1 MSRANILPASLLL
14 LVGAAFLWS
23 GIGPKDRL
31 TWGLEV
37 FPVVIGAAI
46 LIPTYTRFRLTT
58 LLYVLLAIHAVILVV
73 GGHYTYAEVPLFNW
87 IRDAA
92 DLSRNHYDRV
102 GHFAQGFVPAILTRE
117 LLVRHGVVRGRGWLF
132 FLVVSVCLGFSA
144 LYELLEWSVAELSG
158 TAAEAFL
165 GTQGDDWDTQKD
177 MALALVG
184 SILAQLTVV
193 GLHDRQ
199 IAALSDSKE

>member
-92 DLSRNHYDRV
+92 DLSRNHFDRV